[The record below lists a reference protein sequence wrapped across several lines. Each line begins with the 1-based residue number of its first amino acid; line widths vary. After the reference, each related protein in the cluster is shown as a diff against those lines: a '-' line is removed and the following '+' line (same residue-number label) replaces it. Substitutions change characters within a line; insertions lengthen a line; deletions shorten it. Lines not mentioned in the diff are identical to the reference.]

1 MTEKFS
7 LPVSTLIVE
16 FKETIEKG
24 GSDEYGNFEQLVT
37 MEVIR
42 AYIEVN
48 GKQIDRTIL
57 AKKYL

>member
-16 FKETIEKG
+16 FKEHIEKG

-37 MEVIR
+37 REVIN

-48 GKQIDRTIL
+48 GKQIDRTNL